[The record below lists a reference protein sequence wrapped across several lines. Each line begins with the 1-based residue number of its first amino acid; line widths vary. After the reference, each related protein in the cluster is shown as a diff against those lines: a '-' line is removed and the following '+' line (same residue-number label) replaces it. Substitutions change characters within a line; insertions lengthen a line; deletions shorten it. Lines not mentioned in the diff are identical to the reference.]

1 MPDGKTLQKFPSSRD
16 IFQLLDANLNRARE
30 GLRVCE
36 ETARFLLKDP
46 SLTRRCQRIRYE
58 LRKTAVTFPKAE
70 LLRSRDSARDVGRP
84 LLRGRPSSHR
94 VVADLV
100 LANSKRVQEA
110 LRVLEE
116 FSRILS
122 ARQAVSWGSLRFRVY
137 RLEKDLISKLSAL
150 RHR

>member
-1 MPDGKTLQKFPSSRD
+1 MPDGKTRRKFPSSRE
-16 IFQLLDANLNRARE
+16 ILQLLDANLNRASE

-36 ETARFLLKDP
+36 ETARFLLKDAL
-46 SLTRRCQRIRYE
+46 LTRRCQRIRYE
-58 LRKTAVTFPKAE
+58 LRKTAVSFPKAE

-84 LLRGRPSSHR
+84 LLRGRPSTHR
-94 VVADLV
+94 VVVNLV
-100 LANSKRVQEA
+100 LANFQRVQEA

-116 FSRILS
+116 FSRIFS
-122 ARQAVSWGSLRFRVY
+122 AGQAVSWGSLRFRVY